1 MPNPQAKAI
10 AISERQKN
18 ILEQITR
25 RTTNPYRLVRRAQ
38 LILLAAKGVNNSKIS
53 QQLQLQ
59 RNQVRLW
66 RKRWQLAKECLR
78 KIEAEG
84 SSDTSLKEGIIN
96 VLRDKLRRGSNPKF
110 TVEQIVQ
117 IVAIACSDPGQS
129 ERPVTHW
136 TPKELADE
144 AVKRGIVEKISP
156 RTVGRFLSMRLPSNL
171 IAVAIGSMLILM
183 TLLLLGNKSERSAS
197 YI

>member
-1 MPNPQAKAI
+1 MPNPQASAS
-10 AISERQKN
+10 AISSRQKN

-38 LILLAAKGVNNSKIS
+38 LILLAAEGVNNSKIS
-53 QQLQLQ
+53 QQLQLH

-66 RKRWQLAKECLR
+66 RKRWQEAKEFLR
-78 KIEAEG
+78 NEEAQG
-84 SSDTSLKEGIIN
+84 NNDATLKERII
-96 VLRDKLRRGSNPKF
+96 KLLSDEFRPGSKSKF

-117 IVAIACSDPGQS
+117 IVALACEDPGQS

-144 AVKRGIVEKISP
+144 AVKRGIVEQISP
-156 RTVGRFLSMRLPSNL
+156 RSVGRFLKRGYPQTPS
-171 IAVAIGSMLILM
+171 
-183 TLLLLGNKSERSAS
+183 
-197 YI
+197 

>member
-38 LILLAAKGVNNSKIS
+38 LILLAGEGVNNSKIS

-66 RKRWQLAKECLR
+66 RQRWQLAKESLR
-78 KIEAEG
+78 KMEAEG
-84 SSDTSLKEGIIN
+84 NSDTALKEGILN
-96 VLRDKLRRGSNPKF
+96 VLRDKFRGGSNPKF

-117 IVAIACSDPGQS
+117 IIAIACEDPGQS
-129 ERPVTHW
+129 ERSVSHW

-144 AVKRGIVEKISP
+144 AVKRGIVETISP
-156 RTVGRFLSMRLPSNL
+156 RSVGRFLKGGYLTTAPQS
-171 IAVAIGSMLILM
+171 
-183 TLLLLGNKSERSAS
+183 LLA
-197 YI
+197 

>member
-1 MPNPQAKAI
+1 MPNPQAIAI
-10 AISERQKN
+10 AISSRQKN

-38 LILLAAKGVNNSKIS
+38 LILLAGEGVNNSKIS

-66 RKRWQLAKECLR
+66 RQRWQLAKESLR
-78 KIEAEG
+78 KMEVEG
-84 SSDTSLKEGIIN
+84 SSDTALKERIIK
-96 VLRDKLRRGSNPKF
+96 VLSDEFRRGSQPKF

-117 IVAIACSDPGQS
+117 IVALACEDPRQS

-136 TPKELADE
+136 TPKELAEE
-144 AVKRGIVEKISP
+144 AVKRGIVETISP
-156 RTVGRFLSMRLPSNL
+156 RSVGRFLKR
-171 IAVAIGSMLILM
+171 G
-183 TLLLLGNKSERSAS
+183 
-197 YI
+197 

>member
-18 ILEQITR
+18 ILEQIAR

-38 LILLAAKGVNNSKIS
+38 LILLAGEGANNSQLS
-53 QQLQLQ
+53 QQLQLH

-66 RKRWQLAKECLR
+66 RQRWQLASESLR
-78 KIEAEG
+78 EAEIEG
-84 SSDTSLKEGIIN
+84 KSDAALKEQIIK
-96 VLRDKLRRGSNPKF
+96 VLSDEFRRGSNPKF
-110 TVEQIVQ
+110 SVEQIVQ
-117 IVAIACSDPGQS
+117 IVALACEDPGQS

-144 AVKRGIVEKISP
+144 AVKRGIVAQISP
-156 RTVGRFLSMRLPSNL
+156 RSVGRFLKGGHLKTPSQP
-171 IAVAIGSMLILM
+171 
-183 TLLLLGNKSERSAS
+183 LLAQCQS
-197 YI
+197 

>member
-25 RTTNPYRLVRRAQ
+25 RITNPYRLVRRAQ
-38 LILLAAKGVNNSKIS
+38 LILLAGEGVNNSKIS

-66 RKRWQLAKECLR
+66 RQRWQLAKESLR
-78 KIEAEG
+78 KMEAEG
-84 SSDTSLKEGIIN
+84 NSDPALKEGIIN
-96 VLRDKLRRGSNPKF
+96 VLSDKFRRGSNPKF

-117 IVAIACSDPGQS
+117 IIAIACEDPGQS
-129 ERPVTHW
+129 ERPVSHW

-144 AVKRGIVEKISP
+144 AVKRDIDEPIHSTQSRPYSTNCRAWEYSETPVCQECAWLRLVQRLCKEK
-156 RTVGRFLSMRLPSNL
+156 RVH
-171 IAVAIGSMLILM
+171 
-183 TLLLLGNKSERSAS
+183 EC
-197 YI
+197 